1 MQPGGMVPQVPMAET
16 AALVAAAVVVIGITM
31 ILEQAAQA
39 VLTEAMVPGEV
50 GQDLRDQVA
59 QDKEPPQENSE
70 NQVELYMLEAA
81 EVMANNTQ
89 ALAEMAE
96 EEQGLLEA
104 LAV

>member
-1 MQPGGMVPQVPMAET
+1 MVPQVPMAET